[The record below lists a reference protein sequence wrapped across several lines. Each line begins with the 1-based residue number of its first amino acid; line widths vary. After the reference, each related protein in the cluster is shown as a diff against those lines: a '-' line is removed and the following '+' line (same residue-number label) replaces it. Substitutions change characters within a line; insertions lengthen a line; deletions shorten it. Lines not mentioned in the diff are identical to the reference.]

1 MGEAQYQRLSGGPG
15 NSMTVTDQQINTQQ
29 PSSYV
34 LCGDGCRAVV
44 LQDGVHLHCGR
55 EGLFQSE
62 LQFSPHA

>member
-1 MGEAQYQRLSGGPG
+1 
-15 NSMTVTDQQINTQQ
+15 MTVTDQQINTQQ